1 MENEKINIIISGGGT
16 GGHVFPAIA
25 IADAVKRNFQQA
37 NILFVGSDNRL
48 ETTAVPKAGYE
59 FIGLPIRG
67 LQRKLSLQ
75 FFDTLFRL
83 IKSIS
88 KAKKIVRKFNP
99 DIVVGVG
106 GYASAP
112 VMYAASRRGIP
123 TLIQEQNSFPGITN
137 KRLAR
142 DAVAI
147 CVAYENMDKF
157 FPAEK
162 IFFTGN
168 PIRNLKSTDV
178 SKKEALDFFGLKENK
193 NTILVTGGSL
203 GAKSINQ
210 ALMNKFDVLKNTD
223 IQIIWQTGKRYFDDI
238 MKLIDSQ
245 GITDNIKITKFI
257 DRMDL
262 AYKAADL
269 VVARAGALTISE
281 LAILQKPAMLVPSP
295 NVAEDHQTK
304 NAQALVNIDAAIL
317 IKDNETNNRLV
328 DEAIHIVQDKN
339 TLEKLSKNI
348 QKYAKP
354 DADEE
359 IVKIIKMIIEKKNVK
374 YSLH

>member
-178 SKKEALDFFGLKENK
+178 SKKEALNFFGLKENK

-238 MKLIDSQ
+238 MKLVDSQ

-304 NAQALVNIDAAIL
+304 NAMALIDKNAAMMIEDKKAREELVEAAITLINDEYRMNLYTQNIAAMGIKNSADTIAEEVIKL
-317 IKDNETNNRLV
+317 IK
-328 DEAIHIVQDKN
+328 
-339 TLEKLSKNI
+339 
-348 QKYAKP
+348 
-354 DADEE
+354 
-359 IVKIIKMIIEKKNVK
+359 
-374 YSLH
+374 

>member
-1 MENEKINIIISGGGT
+1 
-16 GGHVFPAIA
+16 
-25 IADAVKRNFQQA
+25 
-37 NILFVGSDNRL
+37 
-48 ETTAVPKAGYE
+48 
-59 FIGLPIRG
+59 
-67 LQRKLSLQ
+67 
-75 FFDTLFRL
+75 
-83 IKSIS
+83 
-88 KAKKIVRKFNP
+88 
-99 DIVVGVG
+99 
-106 GYASAP
+106 
-112 VMYAASRRGIP
+112 
-123 TLIQEQNSFPGITN
+123 
-137 KRLAR
+137 
-142 DAVAI
+142 
-147 CVAYENMDKF
+147 
-157 FPAEK
+157 
-162 IFFTGN
+162 
-168 PIRNLKSTDV
+168 
-178 SKKEALDFFGLKENK
+178 
-193 NTILVTGGSL
+193 
-203 GAKSINQ
+203 
-210 ALMNKFDVLKNTD
+210 MNKFDVLKNTD

-245 GITDNIKITKFI
+245 GIIDNIKITKFI

-328 DEAIHIVQDKN
+328 DEAIRIVQDKN

-359 IVKIIKMIIEKKNVK
+359 IVKIIKKILNKKK
-374 YSLH
+374 